1 MTIRVYLMS
10 EIQGEKPLKV
20 FEYQIAAGEVPKTV
34 STGTFE
40 VTPAIAAK
48 LAGR

>member
-20 FEYQIAAGEVPKTV
+20 FEYQIAAGEVPKAV
-34 STGTFE
+34 STGAFE